1 LKSESNQLQAFVA
14 GDAFESL
21 VRGRSWPASDE
32 VLHRLD
38 QLGLS
43 VLVQQQRCSL
53 PTPPTLLDIDWVRSQ
68 LTTSIEVQYDLV
80 VESTNR
86 LALAHGGVKPAVYLA
101 EFQSHGRGRGGR
113 QWISPFGAN
122 LMLSFVRQ
130 LNLSVTDLAG
140 LSLAIGSRLVGC
152 LRSKGVSGLTLK
164 WPNDLLVDGHKTAGI
179 LIEIDVVSPSKV
191 SVVVG
196 IGLNVEACP
205 EAGDIGQTAS
215 KLRMATE
222 LSRSELA
229 AILINELSEALA
241 DFEDRGLEPI
251 LKSWSQVDGFIGQS
265 VCVVQ
270 NEESVFG
277 KNLGIDERG
286 NLLLQTADGLRAFSV
301 GDVSLRSNA
310 VATS

>member
-1 LKSESNQLQAFVA
+1 MESESNQLQAFVA
-14 GDAFESL
+14 GDVFESL

-122 LMLSFVRQ
+122 LMLSFVR
-130 LNLSVTDLAG
+130 
-140 LSLAIGSRLVGC
+140 
-152 LRSKGVSGLTLK
+152 
-164 WPNDLLVDGHKTAGI
+164 
-179 LIEIDVVSPSKV
+179 
-191 SVVVG
+191 
-196 IGLNVEACP
+196 
-205 EAGDIGQTAS
+205 
-215 KLRMATE
+215 
-222 LSRSELA
+222 
-229 AILINELSEALA
+229 
-241 DFEDRGLEPI
+241 
-251 LKSWSQVDGFIGQS
+251 
-265 VCVVQ
+265 
-270 NEESVFG
+270 
-277 KNLGIDERG
+277 
-286 NLLLQTADGLRAFSV
+286 
-301 GDVSLRSNA
+301 
-310 VATS
+310 